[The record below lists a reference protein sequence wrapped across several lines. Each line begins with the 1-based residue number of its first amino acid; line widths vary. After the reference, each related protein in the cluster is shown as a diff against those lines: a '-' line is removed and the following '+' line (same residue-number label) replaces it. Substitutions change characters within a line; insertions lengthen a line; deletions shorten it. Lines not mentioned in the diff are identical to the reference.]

1 MLKTFDWKLY
11 TVLLI
16 MTLISLLM
24 GLPYIAALQGD
35 TITTDLF
42 ISFIGFNGAIAAIVI
57 FFGLLLG
64 KKIGL
69 DVPILRSYLNNK
81 EISKDKWKYLY
92 KWAPILGLIF
102 GAAIYLL
109 DLLFAP
115 YIQELGAAALESGYQ
130 FVWWKSLMA
139 AFYGGIFEEI
149 LMRLFA
155 LTFYA
160 WIISWVLAKFRK
172 EELKENNF
180 VIWFAIIFSAISFG
194 VGHLPTLMAMTDLTA
209 ILVFRTILLNALPG
223 IFFGWL
229 FYKKGLENAMVSHF
243 FADIALHLIMPLF
256 LTI

>member
-1 MLKTFDWKLY
+1 
-11 TVLLI
+11 
-16 MTLISLLM
+16 
-24 GLPYIAALQGD
+24 
-35 TITTDLF
+35 
-42 ISFIGFNGAIAAIVI
+42 
-57 FFGLLLG
+57 
-64 KKIGL
+64 
-69 DVPILRSYLNNK
+69 
-81 EISKDKWKYLY
+81 
-92 KWAPILGLIF
+92 
-102 GAAIYLL
+102 
-109 DLLFAP
+109 
-115 YIQELGAAALESGYQ
+115 
-130 FVWWKSLMA
+130 MA
-139 AFYGGIFEEI
+139 AFYGGIFEEV